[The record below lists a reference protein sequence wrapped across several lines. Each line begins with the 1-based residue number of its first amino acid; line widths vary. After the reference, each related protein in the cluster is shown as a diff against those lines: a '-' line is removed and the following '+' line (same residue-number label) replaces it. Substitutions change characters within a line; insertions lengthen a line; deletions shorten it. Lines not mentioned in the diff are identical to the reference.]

1 MFITLQETTFQNPKN
16 DFSCSHY
23 VYQIFYKIKKKKKKK
38 KKKKTNEIKEV
49 HFHGDRS
56 STCID
61 MQI

>member
-1 MFITLQETTFQNPKN
+1 MTSLAAIMFTKF
-16 DFSCSHY
+16 F
-23 VYQIFYKIKKKKKKK
+23 IKKKKKKK
-38 KKKKTNEIKEV
+38 PNEIKEV

>member
-1 MFITLQETTFQNPKN
+1 MTSLAAIMFTKF
-16 DFSCSHY
+16 F
-23 VYQIFYKIKKKKKKK
+23 IKLKKKK
-38 KKKKTNEIKEV
+38 KKKKTSEIKEV

>member
-16 DFSCSHY
+16 DFSCSHN
-23 VYQIFYKIKKKKKKK
+23 VYQIFYLKKKKKKK
-38 KKKKTNEIKEV
+38 KKPNEIKEV